1 MGTFGEKKN
10 KYILSI
16 MFLLRELPSSLKIY
30 SIKGPLY
37 WYCSWQGSPYH
48 EDPWGSHGPRHTQQ
62 KSALQFWFLH
72 TMWLHPP
79 SFSIVTWHLG
89 HSYKVKFAII
99 SWISFQKWSSIHH
112 VYVLNFSLQSLEF
125 FYWPF
130 QWIRKITIFWYICN
144 LWITNI
150 PRFIK
155 KILKKKKE

>member
-1 MGTFGEKKN
+1 MGTVGEKKS
-10 KYILSI
+10 KYILWI
-16 MFLLRELPSSLKIY
+16 MFFLRELPSSIKIY

-89 HSYKVKFAII
+89 HSYKVKLVII
-99 SWISFQKWSSIHH
+99 SWKSFPKLS
-112 VYVLNFSLQSLEF
+112 LNFSLQILFSSGF
-125 FYWPF
+125 FLGPF
-130 QWIRKITIFWYICN
+130 HTHTPKNQKNNYLLICMQPLN
-144 LWITNI
+144 NQHS
-150 PRFIK
+150 
-155 KILKKKKE
+155 

>member
-10 KYILSI
+10 KYILWI
-16 MFLLRELPSSLKIY
+16 MFFLRELPSSIKIY

-89 HSYKVKFAII
+89 HSYKVKFVII
-99 SWISFQKWSSIHH
+99 SWISFPKLSSIHH
-112 VYVLNFSLQSLEF
+112 VCIKFFFAEFIFLRFFFWAFSYTHTPKNQKNNYLLICMQSLNN
-125 FYWPF
+125 
-130 QWIRKITIFWYICN
+130 QHS
-144 LWITNI
+144 
-150 PRFIK
+150 
-155 KILKKKKE
+155 